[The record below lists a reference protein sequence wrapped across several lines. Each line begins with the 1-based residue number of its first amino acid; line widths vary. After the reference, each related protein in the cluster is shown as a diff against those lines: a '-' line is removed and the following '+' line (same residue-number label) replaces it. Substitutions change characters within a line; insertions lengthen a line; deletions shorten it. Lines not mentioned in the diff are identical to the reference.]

1 MYKKMLFFDSP
12 MSGGE
17 IGAKEGK
24 LSLMV
29 EDKKKFN
36 DLKKITNTTQN
47 LVFIWDQV
55 EVVS

>member
-1 MYKKMLFFDSP
+1 

-29 EDKKKFN
+29 GGSQKKFN
-36 DLKKITNTTQN
+36 DLKK
-47 LVFIWDQV
+47 
-55 EVVS
+55 